1 MRELGYE
8 NFLEIGVLTVA
19 SGITSLCERTPS
31 LDAQH
36 IVAGLVPPP
45 QFATASFESYIPD
58 SDFESQSIARSR
70 LADFASA
77 GGTIKTGLFSKP
89 KKDDSGRPGVYLD
102 GGFGVGKTHLLAAAW
117 HASGGK
123 KKFFGTFLQYTSL
136 VGALGFVGA
145 VEALKG
151 ASLICIDEFELDD
164 PGDTMMMTR
173 MLGELVTGGTRVAAT
188 SNTPPHALGEGRFAA
203 ADFLREIH
211 ALAANFDTLRIDGTD
226 YRKRIIE
233 GEALSKSEKQV
244 EADVDSQRS
253 LGATA
258 TLDSFDDILM
268 HLSTVH
274 PSVYPRLIDGVDL
287 IGLTD
292 VHVITN
298 QTDALRLVAFIDR
311 VYDAQ
316 IPLTCSGVSISTVF
330 GGDMINGG
338 YRKKYLR
345 CISRLVA
352 LTSSAPV

>member
-1 MRELGYE
+1 MPSE
-8 NFLEIGVLTVA
+8 V
-19 SGITSLCERTPS
+19 TSLCERTPS

-45 QFATASFESYIPD
+45 QFASATFDSYIPD
-58 SDFESQSIARSR
+58 TDFESQEAARKR
-70 LADFASA
+70 LEEFAGAS
-77 GGTIKTGLFSKP
+77 GTIKTGLFSKP
-89 KKDDSGRPGVYLD
+89 KRVDSRRLGVYLD

-117 HASGGK
+117 HASAGR

-145 VEALKG
+145 IDALRG

-173 MLGELVTGGTRVAAT
+173 MLGELAAGGTRIAAT

-203 ADFLREIH
+203 ADFLREIQ

-226 YRKRIIE
+226 YRKRTIQ
-233 GEALSKSEKQV
+233 GEAPTVHEDEL
-244 EADVDSQRS
+244 EARVKGVRVTGDV
-253 LGATA
+253 ATD
-258 TLDSFDDILM
+258 DSFDAVLG
-268 HLSTVH
+268 HLATVH
-274 PSVYPRLIDGVDL
+274 PSVYPRLISGVNL
-287 IGLTD
+287 IAMRN

-298 QTDALRLVAFIDR
+298 QTDALRLVAFVDR

-316 IPLTCSGVSISTVF
+316 IPLVTTGVSMSTVF

-345 CISRLVA
+345 CISRLIS
-352 LTSSAPV
+352 LTSMPV

>member
-1 MRELGYE
+1 MPPAL
-8 NFLEIGVLTVA
+8 
-19 SGITSLCERTPS
+19 TSLCERTPS

-45 QFATASFESYIPD
+45 QFADATFASYIPD
-58 SDFESQSIARSR
+58 ADFESQTVARDR
-70 LADFASA
+70 LTEFAAA

-89 KKDDSGRPGVYLD
+89 KKDDSRRPGVYLD

-117 HASGGK
+117 HAAAGR

-136 VGALGFVGA
+136 VGALGFAQA
-145 VEALKG
+145 VDALRG

-173 MLGELVTGGTRVAAT
+173 MLGELVAGGTRIAAT

-226 YRKRIIE
+226 YRKRTIS
-233 GEALSKSEKQV
+233 GEAPTLTDSELAATV
-244 EADVDSQRS
+244 SAVRS
-253 LGATA
+253 ENKTA
-258 TLDSFDDILM
+258 TSDSFDALLA

-274 PSVYPRLIDGVDL
+274 PSVYPRLISGVDL
-287 IGLTD
+287 IGLSE

-316 IPLTCSGVSISTVF
+316 IPLAASGVSISTVF

-345 CISRLVA
+345 CMSRLIA
-352 LTSSAPV
+352 LTSMVP